1 MRSNMKLRP
10 VVVALMASGVL
21 LSSVPVMADGITA
34 STQSAKNSSVD
45 VGQVNAAAQG
55 TSTLGSREA
64 QSLSQ
69 KTRFN
74 SGQSVKV
81 LDKHELAAAGPVG
94 GSAQA
99 LSYAPG
105 VSVSSY
111 GYTGSTKTSISV
123 NGIKQGWGGFSGG
136 QIDNGSLSVTFDGVP
151 MVNPSSGLWESPQV
165 PQNGILQGIGIT
177 YGPGNPVDRWYNN
190 IGGQIDF
197 VPLQPTNKAG
207 ASIKMSYGS
216 YDAKNIVF
224 NVRTGSIDGWST
236 ILAGGSGSSNSYRQ
250 TPDGFANPSY
260 NYAWFLK
267 TRKTFS
273 NGDFSLGA
281 YLAKGSGYRPVSI
294 PLNPIAGVTMN
305 GTPNSPLYSQATS
318 GYYSSLPENVWFKQD
333 GNTTWL
339 VYSKLN
345 LALDSMVGLHN
356 TLWYR
361 NGHRL
366 HFHYNNYGLSNP
378 GNLFEYND
386 PRTSVYGEKMW
397 TDIALPYN
405 LVSVGGF
412 FLKSQYNTRQSF
424 YNPYAPYFG
433 SQQVPNAHFRSDYW
447 DQTDLAAFLQDK
459 ISPTRTLDI
468 TPGVRLI
475 TYETSYFNGG
485 QTDFPQAYALNPA
498 NNQGTLPAANVSHA
512 KAEPSIALNWRA
524 RRWLA
529 LFGNYGV
536 AYKEPQVGGGGGLFQ
551 SLPPIYNLE
560 KSQDYNVG
568 FKVHLPHRGMLRHFL
583 LSVAYYHL
591 DFSNQFIALTDA
603 NGNYLGDADGNSVYD
618 GVNIALADDPLYNLH
633 LFTNLNVEKATFSNY
648 TTGGVSYSGLPVSNV
663 PDSTFNLGAAYKYY
677 ADHVLYV
684 PSAWYQYIG
693 QQNMFNNNLGIPTQ
707 QKIPGYGTFNL
718 ALDTILPKPARDV
731 RDIKVSFDVLN
742 VFNKQYN
749 FFEYITSGGFLGPS
763 SQGQVLAV
771 PGAPRTYYVSVS
783 ADF

>member
-1 MRSNMKLRP
+1 MYSSRHHHPFRFSRLMQAILLA
-10 VVVALMASGVL
+10 VAATRATVAVAAQQ
-21 LSSVPVMADGITA
+21 SVSLGTVQAAGHKDV
-34 STQSAKNSSVD
+34 STQ
-45 VGQVNAAAQG
+45 
-55 TSTLGSREA
+55 
-64 QSLSQ
+64 QSQESKKLTKKHQ
-69 KTRFN
+69 FR

-81 LDKHELAAAGPVG
+81 IDKSELRAVGPVAG
-94 GSAQA
+94 GAQA
-99 LSYAPG
+99 ISVAPG
-105 VSVSSY
+105 VAVTGY
-111 GYTGSTKTSISV
+111 GATGSTKNSISV
-123 NGIKQGWGGFSGG
+123 NGLKQGWGGFSAG
-136 QIDNGSLSVTFDGVP
+136 QIDNGALSVTFDGVP
-151 MVNPSSGLWESPQV
+151 MVNPSTSLWATPQI
-165 PQNGILQGIGIT
+165 PQLQLLQGVGIT
-177 YGPGNPVDRWYNN
+177 YGPGNPKDRWYNN
-190 IGGQIDF
+190 IAGQIDF
-197 VPLQPTNKAG
+197 VPLQPSTRAG
-207 ASIKMSYGS
+207 GTLSLSAGS
-216 YDAKNIVF
+216 YSARNLF
-224 NVRTGSIDGWST
+224 FAANTGRHDGWST
-236 ILAGGSGSSNSYRQ
+236 IVAGGHGQSGSYRT
-250 TPDGFANPSY
+250 TPDGFDNSSH
-260 NYAWFLK
+260 NYAYYLK
-267 TRKTFS
+267 TRKTFDTG
-273 NGDFSLGA
+273 NFSIGVYQA
-281 YLAKGSGYRPVSI
+281 EGQGYRPVMI
-294 PLNPIAGVTMN
+294 PVAPIAGVTET
-305 GTPNSPLYSQATS
+305 GAAGSPLYSQPTS
-318 GYYSSLPENVWFKQD
+318 GFYSAISPSIWYKQD
-333 GNTTWL
+333 TNKTRL
-339 VYSKLN
+339 IYSKLN
-345 LALDSMVGLHN
+345 VALDSSLTLHN
-356 TLWYR
+356 LVWYR
-361 NGHRL
+361 LGERV

-663 PDSTFNLGAAYKYY
+663 PKSTFNLGAAYKYY
-677 ADHVLYV
+677 ADHILYV